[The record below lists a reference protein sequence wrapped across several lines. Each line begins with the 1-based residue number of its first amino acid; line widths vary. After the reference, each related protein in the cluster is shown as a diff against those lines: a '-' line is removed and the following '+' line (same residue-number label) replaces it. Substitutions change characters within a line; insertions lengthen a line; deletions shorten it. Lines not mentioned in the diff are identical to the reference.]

1 MSKKIKEQLK
11 DIKKEL
17 ILEKV
22 SEYFERVSYEDTKIA
37 DVSKDLDIAVGT
49 LYKLFTSKENLYYE
63 YLMYQVNKFYLELL
77 ENQIDKPKEN
87 IKFFIKLKYSYY
99 IQKRKA
105 IESNI
110 VTDPFF
116 FHKVYSGSQNP
127 MNEVYK
133 LLEKNIKLI
142 LQDETKNYTLL
153 AICLNR
159 LSDGFIEDWLISD
172 LDLLNEIDTTFN
184 MFFNGI
190 NLNEK

>member
-22 SEYFERVSYEDTKIA
+22 SEYFEKVSYEHTKIA
-37 DVSKDLDIAVGT
+37 DISKDLDIAVGT

-77 ENQIDKPKEN
+77 ANQTDNPEEN
-87 IKFFIKLKYSYY
+87 IKTFIKIKYSYF

-110 VTDPFF
+110 KTDPLF
-116 FHKVYSGSQNP
+116 FHKLYTGEENP
-127 MNEVYK
+127 MNNVYK
-133 LLEKNIKLI
+133 LLEENIELFLK
-142 LQDETKNYTLL
+142 DDTKNYQQL
-153 AICLNR
+153 AMCFNR
-159 LSDGFIEDWLISD
+159 LSDGFVEDWMMRD
-172 LDLLNEIDTTFN
+172 FDLLNEIDTTFD
-184 MFFNGI
+184 MFFSGV
-190 NLNEK
+190 KK

>member
-1 MSKKIKEQLK
+1 M
-11 DIKKEL
+11 
-17 ILEKV
+17 EKV
-22 SEYFERVSYEDTKIA
+22 SEYFERVSYEHTKIA

-49 LYKLFTSKENLYYE
+49 LYKMFTSKENLYYE

-77 ENQIDKPKEN
+77 ENQTDEPKEN

-142 LQDETKNYTLL
+142 LQDDTKNYTLL
-153 AICLNR
+153 SICLNR

-190 NLNEK
+190 NLHEK